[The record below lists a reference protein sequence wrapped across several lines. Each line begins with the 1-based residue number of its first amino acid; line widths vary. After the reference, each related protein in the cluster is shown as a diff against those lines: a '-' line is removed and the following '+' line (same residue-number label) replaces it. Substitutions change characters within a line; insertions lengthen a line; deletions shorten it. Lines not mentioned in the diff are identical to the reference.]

1 MSRIARLVLPGYP
14 HHVTQRGNYQQQ
26 VFKTDA
32 DYGFYLGLINKYARE
47 YSLAV
52 LSFCLMPN
60 HIHFICVPENKDSL
74 ANTFK
79 VTHTV
84 YSQYFNAKNKLKGHL
99 WQGRFYSS
107 ILDEEYL
114 CAAVRYVERNPVR
127 ATLAQ
132 NPWDWKWSSA
142 HSRVRE
148 EVCKIALSDIT
159 QFVKIGNW
167 VNYLGEQDERGIV
180 KVIKNSALAGR
191 PYGNDA
197 FVAKI
202 EKIFNIS
209 LLPAKRGRPRQNN

>member
-26 VFKTDA
+26 VFKSDS
-32 DYGFYLGLINKYARE
+32 DYGFYLGLINKYAKE
-47 YSLAV
+47 YLLAV

-60 HIHFICVPENKDSL
+60 HVHFICVPENESSL

-107 ILDEEYL
+107 ILNEEYL

-127 ATLAQ
+127 AALAQ

-142 HSRVRE
+142 RNRVNGE
-148 EVCKIALSDIT
+148 GCKIALADISK
-159 QFVKIGNW
+159 FVEIGNW
-167 VNYLGEQDERGIV
+167 VDYLGEEDE
-180 KVIKNSALAGR
+180 KVVVREIKNSVLAGR
-191 PYGNDA
+191 PYGDEV
-197 FVAKI
+197 FVAKM
-202 EKIFNIS
+202 EKIFNVG
-209 LLPAKRGRPRQNN
+209 LLPVKRGRPRQS